1 MNWTKSA
8 SKSRWITAD
17 SEDMEAARIPK
28 KLLVPHGT
36 VALAQ
41 VQLSDCGVT
50 AVDAVHHKPECL
62 HRIGLKSEA
71 G

>member
-1 MNWTKSA
+1 
-8 SKSRWITAD
+8 
-17 SEDMEAARIPK
+17 MEAARTPK
-28 KLLVPHGT
+28 TLLVPHGM

-41 VQLSDCGVT
+41 VQFSDCGAT